1 MDRVVFNV
9 LYMLDLHAMPLILL
23 KITFQKLYCIM
34 LNNYMTIFF
43 GWRKYMSK
51 NVFVVFPDLR
61 TRLFR
66 NRKSVHQVLILR
78 SRPASRHLNHGR
90 ATSVG

>member
-1 MDRVVFNV
+1 MDRIVFNV

-51 NVFVVFPDLR
+51 TFSRFFPDQAVPEP
-61 TRLFR
+61 
-66 NRKSVHQVLILR
+66 KKCPSGAH
-78 SRPASRHLNHGR
+78 P
-90 ATSVG
+90 